1 MATWLRVDRLGEN
14 TMVLSV
20 TRPRRLRA
28 PGIARR
34 ERLLKAAREILSRNE
49 LDAVNL
55 SDVAAAARIPKGSA
69 YHFYRDIMDLY
80 VSLLEV
86 INGEMLT
93 GQRKPLPAARLASW
107 QDVVAAFIRRGVA
120 YFDSHPEAR
129 QLVIGPKTPPELK
142 LRDRKSDMHLAEA
155 LEHHI
160 ASRFVLP
167 AVPNL
172 TTRFYRAVQ
181 ISDLIFCLSMLEH
194 QSITAEMMEEAIR
207 AAIGYL
213 GAHLP
218 VTLPANSS
226 EPAVPARRRAPIKR

>member
-1 MATWLRVDRLGEN
+1 
-14 TMVLSV
+14 
-20 TRPRRLRA
+20 
-28 PGIARR
+28 
-34 ERLLKAAREILSRNE
+34 LLKSARDILSRRE
-49 LDAVNL
+49 LDAVSL
-55 SDVAAAARIPKGSA
+55 ADVAAAARIPKGSA

-80 VSLLEV
+80 VSLLEL
-86 INGEMLT
+86 INQEMLD
-93 GQRKPLPAARLASW
+93 GQRKPLPATRLTSW

-155 LEHHI
+155 LELHI

-167 AVPNL
+167 VIPNL

-218 VTLPANSS
+218 AALPVKPP
-226 EPAVPARRRAPIKR
+226 EPAALAKRRASTRKS